1 MGLVLKHVERTKSGS
16 FQYRRRV
23 PREVSAIITKREF
36 KRKLGDSRNE
46 ALAAYP
52 RHHAQVER
60 EIEVARRRLALS
72 GAASSPT
79 ASERE
84 AYAEALRRRA
94 DLISAGVTDEG
105 LALMA
110 DSMADSYPQD
120 EWEPV
125 GVPAVERHAIN
136 LLRLG
141 PDRYK
146 APEPTLGDARRLY
159 LKEHVGAD
167 NPETDSRVVG
177 LANRVIDAAIAA
189 IGRDPAMSAITRE
202 DARRV
207 RDHMID
213 RVKVTGR
220 GAGGKV
226 SAATV
231 SRELSIIS
239 AVFNFG
245 RKEFGLPETVAN
257 PFQAL
262 PVEKVAKG
270 QGRKASEKRD
280 PLPVKVLVETR
291 KRVLAYAGAE
301 LALIWRLVE
310 GTGCR
315 IAEVTGLRVE
325 DVEVSGEFPHIRVVP
340 HPLRSLKTLTS
351 RREIPL
357 VGDALEA
364 TKEALKLAGEDA
376 MLFPSYGRKR
386 GGDAA
391 SAALMKHLRQVSTNE
406 KHVIHS
412 LRHNMKDALILA
424 EVSSLDQN
432 LILGHALGGVG
443 DRVYGGSFAR
453 LRQTTKAMKKALGI
467 PLSDADVRQTSDGAD
482 HDGGQ
487 TG

>member
-23 PREVSAIITKREF
+23 PRDVSVVITKREF
-36 KRKLGDSRNE
+36 KRKLGDSQRE
-46 ALAAYP
+46 ALAVYP
-52 RHHAQVER
+52 RYHAQVER
-60 EIEVARRRLALS
+60 EIAEAKLRLTRA
-72 GAASSPT
+72 GAASQPG

-94 DLISAGVTDEG
+94 DLISAGVSEEG
-105 LALMA
+105 LALTA

-125 GVPAVERHAIN
+125 GVPPVERHAIN

-146 APEPTLGDARRLY
+146 APEPTLGDARKLY
-159 LKEHVGAD
+159 LKEHVDAD

-177 LANRVIDAAIAA
+177 LTNRVIDAAIAA

-202 DARRV
+202 DARKV
-207 RDHMID
+207 RDHMLD

-220 GAGGKV
+220 GVGGKV
-226 SAATV
+226 SATTV

-245 RKEFGLPETVAN
+245 RKEFGLPETMAN
-257 PFQAL
+257 PFHAL
-262 PVEKVAKG
+262 PVEKIARG

-280 PLPVKVLVETR
+280 PLPVKVLAETR
-291 KRVLAYAGAE
+291 KRVLAYAGPE
-301 LALIWRLVE
+301 LALIWRLIE
-310 GTGCR
+310 STGCR
-315 IAEVTGLRVE
+315 IAEVTGLQVE
-325 DVEVSGEFPHIRVVP
+325 DVDASGEFPHVRIEP
-340 HPLRSLKTLTS
+340 HGLRSLKTLTS
-351 RREIPL
+351 RRQVPL
-357 VGDALEA
+357 VGDALVAA
-364 TKEALKLAGEDA
+364 TEALKLAREGH

-412 LRHNMKDALILA
+412 LRHNMKDRLVLA
-424 EVSSLDQN
+424 EVMALDQN
-432 LILGHALGGVG
+432 LILGHTLGGVG
-443 DRVYGGSFAR
+443 NDVYGGEVAK
-453 LRQTTKAMKKALGI
+453 LRATTRAMKRALGV
-467 PLSDADVRQTSDGAD
+467 PLSDADMRRTTGEEVRGT
-482 HDGGQ
+482 
-487 TG
+487 